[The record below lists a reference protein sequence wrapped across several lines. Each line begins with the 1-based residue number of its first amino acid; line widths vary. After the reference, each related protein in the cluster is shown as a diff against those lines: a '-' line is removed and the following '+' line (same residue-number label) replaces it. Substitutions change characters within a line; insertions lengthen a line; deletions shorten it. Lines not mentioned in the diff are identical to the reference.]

1 MEWKWLNIGAR
12 AQIHRAFFQSSMS
25 NWSEVFFEAA
35 IETWTMECLSSCF
48 RPCWRNSLRWNFFF
62 TTQTMHYEF
71 LKEPQTEDLSRMAM
85 VSSAKHSRYPWDSQ
99 VLYRMVWIMSL
110 GLTIE
115 VPLLNLDH
123 VSTVCLWNIL
133 YFVLM
138 RDNILTKWQRT
149 NEVTAGVRA
158 PANQAWAALAACH
171 AMTVTSVATEEE
183 GRRVINAMANDQP
196 QQSCY

>member
-1 MEWKWLNIGAR
+1 MSFVMFSSLLKKFFAVKLLLNHTNNALWIFER
-12 AQIHRAFFQSSMS
+12 TPIRRLES
-25 NWSEVFFEAA
+25 NGYGVKHYTFK
-35 IETWTMECLSSCF
+35 IIPECYLG
-48 RPCWRNSLRWNFFF
+48 W
-62 TTQTMHYEF
+62 YEF
-71 LKEPQTEDLSRMAM
+71 WVWDWQKE
-85 VSSAKHSRYPWDSQ
+85 
-99 VLYRMVWIMSL
+99 
-110 GLTIE
+110 G
-115 VPLLNLDH
+115 PLLNLDH